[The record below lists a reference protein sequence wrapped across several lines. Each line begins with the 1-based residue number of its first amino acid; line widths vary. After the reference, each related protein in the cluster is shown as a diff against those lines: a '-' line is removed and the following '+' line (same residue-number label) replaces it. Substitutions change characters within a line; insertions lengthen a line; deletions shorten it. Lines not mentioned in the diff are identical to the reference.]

1 MSFISGEWEGTPL
14 FELLN
19 GKVTLNVLPS
29 RLPGFQNCPKYLT
42 TSNNIGL
49 ASAGRISS
57 KISDFGGEHSA
68 GRIRHF
74 QAWEFEENKGKS
86 AALMIYIKV
95 TLYAVIYCSFLRSR
109 AFPLLEMFW
118 STNQNKLLSNHCAN
132 LKSHEASLLIMKFRD
147 DSRAYGNIKKKNQ
160 TRSYEPF
167 LLLSLE

>member
-1 MSFISGEWEGTPL
+1 MISVPYTEYLKFRKSWILYTQILTKKYHIPELKWPGIPYTQNPGRACKVIIRVCVVSFISGEWEGTPL

-86 AALMIYIKV
+86 VALMIYIKV
-95 TLYAVIYCSFLRSR
+95 TLYAVI
-109 AFPLLEMFW
+109 
-118 STNQNKLLSNHCAN
+118 
-132 LKSHEASLLIMKFRD
+132 
-147 DSRAYGNIKKKNQ
+147 
-160 TRSYEPF
+160 
-167 LLLSLE
+167 